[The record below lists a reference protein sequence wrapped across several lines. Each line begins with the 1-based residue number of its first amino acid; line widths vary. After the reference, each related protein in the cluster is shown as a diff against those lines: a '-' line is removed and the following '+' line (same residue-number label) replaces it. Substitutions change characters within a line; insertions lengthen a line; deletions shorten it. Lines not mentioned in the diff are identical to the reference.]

1 MTIHISLTPDQERQ
15 LSDLAR
21 RNGKEPSVYVNDVVT
36 AYLKGVRSKG
46 EKDFEEILA
55 PIWEGWRQSGMTEA
69 EIDNLFGQELQEARR
84 ERRQRNVKP

>member
-15 LSDLAR
+15 LSELAR
-21 RNGKEPSVYVNDVVT
+21 RNGKEPSVYVNDIVT

-46 EKDFEEILA
+46 EKDFEGILA
-55 PIWEGWRQSGMTEA
+55 PIWEGWRQSGMTDA
-69 EIDNLFGQELQEARR
+69 EIDNRFGQELQEARR

>member
-15 LSDLAR
+15 LSELAR
-21 RNGKEPSVYVNDVVT
+21 RNGKEPSVYVNDIVT

-46 EKDFEEILA
+46 EKDFEGILA
-55 PIWEGWRQSGMTEA
+55 PIWEGWRQSGMTDA

-84 ERRQRNVKP
+84 ERCQRNVKP